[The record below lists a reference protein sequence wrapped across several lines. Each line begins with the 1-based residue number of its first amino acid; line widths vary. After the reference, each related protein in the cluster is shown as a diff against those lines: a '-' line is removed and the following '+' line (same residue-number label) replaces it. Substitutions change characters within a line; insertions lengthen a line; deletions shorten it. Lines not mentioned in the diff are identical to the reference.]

1 MAPVPTDST
10 STAALRA
17 NGVHSKEKVAIIGS
31 GNWGSAIA
39 RIAGMNVKRL
49 SGQFEPEVTMWV
61 KEEEVDGRPLTEI
74 INEKHENVK
83 YLAGINIGGNVR
95 AEPDLKKALKGATG
109 IVVVLPHQFLNSV
122 LEEMKG
128 HVEEGARA
136 VTLIKGV
143 DVHDGKISTFASLI
157 SKELGISCSA
167 LSGANIAN
175 EVAADKYSESTLG
188 VPSSEAHNG
197 NVDDHPEAK
206 LWKPLFETPTFRIQ
220 VVEDVDG
227 VSLCGALKN
236 VVAMAAGFVDGL
248 GWGDNSKGA
257 GTSHRTAAIMRI
269 GMLEIHDF
277 CLEFFPGTK
286 STTFLV
292 ESCGVAD
299 IMTSCMGGRN
309 RRVAMEMVKTK
320 KSFQELEKELLNGQK
335 LQGALTALEVH
346 QFLDAQGVGNIK
358 RKNKYPLFENVW
370 NICFNGIAPEKIT
383 ENL

>member
-1 MAPVPTDST
+1 
-10 STAALRA
+10 
-17 NGVHSKEKVAIIGS
+17 
-31 GNWGSAIA
+31 
-39 RIAGMNVKRL
+39 MNVKTHT
-49 SGQFEPEVTMWV
+49 GQFEPEVTMWV

-83 YLAGINIGGNVR
+83 YLAGIDIGSNVR
-95 AEPDLKKALKGATG
+95 AEPDLSKALKGATALV
-109 IVVVLPHQFLNSV
+109 IVLPHQFLNGV
-122 LEEMKG
+122 LKNMKG
-128 HVEEGARA
+128 HVEAGARA

-143 DVHDGKISTFASLI
+143 DVKDGKISTFASLI
-157 SKELGISCSA
+157 SKELGVSCSA

-188 VPSSEAHNG
+188 VPSNSSEQTEDAE
-197 NVDDHPEAK
+197 DHPEAK

-248 GWGDNSKGA
+248 GWGDNSK
-257 GTSHRTAAIMRI
+257 AAIMRI

-335 LQGALTALEVH
+335 LQGALTALEIH
-346 QFLDAQGVGNIK
+346 QFLDAQGVDNIK
-358 RKNKYPLFENVW
+358 RKKKYPLFENVW
-370 NICFNGIAPEKIT
+370 KICFEGLEPERLT
-383 ENL
+383 DNL

>member
-1 MAPVPTDST
+1 
-10 STAALRA
+10 
-17 NGVHSKEKVAIIGS
+17 
-31 GNWGSAIA
+31 
-39 RIAGMNVKRL
+39 
-49 SGQFEPEVTMWV
+49 
-61 KEEEVDGRPLTEI
+61 VDGRPLTEI
-74 INEKHENVK
+74 INERNENVK
-83 YLAGINIGGNVR
+83 YLPGINIGSNVR
-95 AEPDLKKALKGATG
+95 AEPDLAKALKGATALV
-109 IVVVLPHQFLNSV
+109 IVLPHQFLNGV
-122 LEEMKG
+122 LKNMKG

-143 DVHDGKISTFASLI
+143 DVRDGRISTFASLI
-157 SKELGISCSA
+157 SKELDVSCSA
-167 LSGANIAN
+167 LI
-175 EVAADKYSESTLG
+175 AADKYSESTLG
-188 VPSSEAHNG
+188 VPYNDNAQNE
-197 NVDDHPEAK
+197 DPEDHPEAQ

-248 GWGDNSKGA
+248 GWGDNSK
-257 GTSHRTAAIMRI
+257 AAIMRI

-309 RRVAMEMVKTK
+309 RKVAMEMVKTK
-320 KSFQELEKELLNGQK
+320 KSFQELEKDLLNGQK

-346 QFLDAQGVGNIK
+346 QFLDAHGVDNIK
-358 RKNKYPLFENVW
+358 RKKKYPLFENVW
-370 NICFNGIAPEKIT
+370 KICFEGMEPTRIT
-383 ENL
+383 DNL

>member
-1 MAPVPTDST
+1 
-10 STAALRA
+10 
-17 NGVHSKEKVAIIGS
+17 
-31 GNWGSAIA
+31 
-39 RIAGMNVKRL
+39 
-49 SGQFEPEVTMWV
+49 MWV

-83 YLAGINIGGNVR
+83 YLAGINIGSNVR
-95 AEPDLKKALKGATG
+95 AEPDLSKALKGATALV
-109 IVVVLPHQFLNSV
+109 IVLPHQFLNAV
-122 LEEMKG
+122 LKNMKG

-143 DVHDGKISTFASLI
+143 DVKDGKISTFASLI
-157 SKELGISCSA
+157 SKELGVSCSA

-188 VPSSEAHNG
+188 VPSNSSVQTEDAE
-197 NVDDHPEAK
+197 DHPEAQ

-248 GWGDNSKGA
+248 GWGDNSK
-257 GTSHRTAAIMRI
+257 AAIMRI

-335 LQGALTALEVH
+335 LQGALTALEIH
-346 QFLDAQGVGNIK
+346 QFLDAQGVDNIK
-358 RKNKYPLFENVW
+358 RKKKYPLFENVW
-370 NICFNGIAPEKIT
+370 KICFEGLEPERLT
-383 ENL
+383 DNL